1 MVTTEPGVPSVQ
13 LLGLGLKLYPSNV
26 LRMLNI
32 DLTRFMRVPYAKIE
46 KVKERL
52 YWQVEVNR
60 FFLSKELWLLIYRKI
75 PKITLGAYFF
85 QRPFLRGLYSEWLM
99 YGGKFA
105 FQNRLGLLVVGRKF
119 TIFALLHRR
128 SAK

>member
-1 MVTTEPGVPSVQ
+1 MVTTGPPSVQ
-13 LLGLGLKLYPSNV
+13 LLRLGSKLYPSNM

-60 FFLSKELWLLIYRKI
+60 FLLSKE
-75 PKITLGAYFF
+75 
-85 QRPFLRGLYSEWLM
+85 
-99 YGGKFA
+99 
-105 FQNRLGLLVVGRKF
+105 
-119 TIFALLHRR
+119 
-128 SAK
+128 

>member
-1 MVTTEPGVPSVQ
+1 MVTTERGVPSVQ
-13 LLGLGLKLYPSNV
+13 ILGLGSKLHPSDM

-60 FFLSKELWLLIYRKI
+60 FLLSKE
-75 PKITLGAYFF
+75 
-85 QRPFLRGLYSEWLM
+85 
-99 YGGKFA
+99 
-105 FQNRLGLLVVGRKF
+105 
-119 TIFALLHRR
+119 
-128 SAK
+128 

>member
-52 YWQVEVNR
+52 YWRVEVNR
-60 FFLSKELWLLIYRKI
+60 FLLSKE
-75 PKITLGAYFF
+75 
-85 QRPFLRGLYSEWLM
+85 
-99 YGGKFA
+99 
-105 FQNRLGLLVVGRKF
+105 
-119 TIFALLHRR
+119 
-128 SAK
+128 